1 MEFALK
7 FALKVNFQNLT
18 LLSTSIIIQLSYETW
33 DPKDDTNWCCML
45 CSLACVEDTCMRMTT
60 YHQNMYRGLM
70 VMKVTVVPTVSY
82 AVFVY
87 QTGYI

>member
-18 LLSTSIIIQLSYETW
+18 LLSTSIIIQLYETW
-33 DPKDDTNWCCML
+33 DPKDDMNWCCML
-45 CSLACVEDTCMRMTT
+45 CSLACAEETCVRMTA
-60 YHQNMYRGLM
+60 YKQNMYQGLM
-70 VMKVTVVPTVSY
+70 VIKVTVVPTVTY

>member
-7 FALKVNFQNLT
+7 YALNVNFQNLT
-18 LLSTSIIIQLSYETW
+18 LLYTAIIIQLLYETW
-33 DPKDDTNWCCML
+33 DPKDHMNWCYML
-45 CSLACVEDTCMRMTT
+45 CSLACAEETCVRMTT
-60 YHQNMYRGLM
+60 YNQNIYRELM
-70 VMKVTVVPTVSY
+70 VIKVTVAPTGTY